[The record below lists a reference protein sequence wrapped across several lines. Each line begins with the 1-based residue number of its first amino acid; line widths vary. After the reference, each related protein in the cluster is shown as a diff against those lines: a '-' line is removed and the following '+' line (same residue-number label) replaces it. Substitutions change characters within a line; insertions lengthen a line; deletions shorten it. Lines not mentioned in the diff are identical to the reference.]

1 MTTRI
6 VCAEEKKTISLE
18 NSKVPHVALIFKRI
32 TLEDIIRSRPCIKG
46 VNLSLVK
53 FLGDHKK
60 VQGWDF
66 IKWNKGVALLIPK
79 RYIILSRGKVLSIC
93 LLFKEKEQIEA

>member
-1 MTTRI
+1 MSTRV
-6 VCAEEKKTISLE
+6 VCAVDKKTIPLK
-18 NSKVPHVALIFKRI
+18 NSKVPHVILVFEGTNIEEI
-32 TLEDIIRSRPCIKG
+32 EINRPCIKG
-46 VNLSLVK
+46 VSPNLVK

-60 VQGWDF
+60 VQQWNF

-93 LLFKEKEQIEA
+93 LLFEEKEQIEA